1 MTTIMMTT
9 MMMTMTMTI
18 QRGPTVFT
26 LFGIFLAM
34 QSLVKERPK
43 KIDRNQIKP
52 AGTKKGGIFLKNVQ
66 VGKGFVVPLKVDTCN
81 RTDSC
86 KSFSSP
92 EPTILLACG
101 WDRELWFGPTP
112 EVRDSRTSRQIQ
124 QI

>member
-26 LFGIFLAM
+26 IFGIFLAM

-43 KIDRNQIKP
+43 KNRPEPNKP
-52 AGTKKGGIFLKNVQ
+52 EGGIFLKNVQ